1 MRAKNPRKARGLFR
15 RTQYRCF
22 RFLVRL
28 LVRPVVVGTPPQ
40 NLDHGVYVLY
50 TRSLSDLTVLDL
62 VTSKLN
68 IESPMDPV
76 AGFDE
81 SKRFFFLRRSTG
93 IKFKHTTYHQ
103 SRRMLRLHAQ
113 LLKNPESVVNL
124 VPVSIYWGRANAKE
138 NSILRG
144 LVADDWAIS
153 AKIRRAICMFLA
165 RRDIFVHFGD
175 AFEWRQPAV
184 KTPSPQQFVRF
195 MLRSMRTHFK
205 NERFKALGPIV
216 PDPRQEIRRLSKRS
230 VEPNDA
236 TKTPSLSQSSHIR
249 KVLKTMVAR
258 PTYPAYVLIRLVLRY
273 FWRKV
278 FDGVTIS
285 AMHRIA
291 DHAGTHTLI
300 YVPNHRSH
308 IDYLALSYFLYE
320 NGFAVPNIASG
331 ENLNLFLVGGILKR
345 CGAFF
350 IRRSFKEDPVY
361 RGVFATYVHDVLSR
375 GQSME
380 FFIEGTRSR
389 SGRMLRPQHG
399 LLDVARSLPLGP
411 DARPLT
417 VVPVFFSYEALVEGD
432 AYIRQLSG
440 ESKKRESFLSALQTI
455 RFLQLYLGSVR
466 FRFGPPL
473 TISPPDERIAEQSTA
488 ELSEKITARIND
500 SAVFNPIHLCALAI
514 TDSHPGLIHESEIE
528 DRIEFCKTLLRIDVH
543 QHDYEIV
550 SDTAEHCLSRA
561 VSLGY
566 FTREHDALFVDESN
580 IQELGWFRNNVLHAF
595 VVPAV
600 LASKI
605 LAINQDE
612 NGTFNQTELRYLI
625 AAVCFLYSVEFS
637 SSDTERWLVN
647 LSNAQLIQRQD
658 DNVWIVNFENAD
670 ALRRL
675 QFLAGLIEPTIQCIL
690 IVLQS
695 IENTTLEGTQLDEIV
710 ECVEREYT
718 SHNQEILL
726 SHRIFFDNDFI
737 ESVLESLVRHR
748 VVQIDDSGVQ
758 LIQPSFSAL
767 TQITEKCL
775 SRSE

>member
-153 AKIRRAICMFLA
+153 AKIRRAICMVLA
-165 RRDIFVHFGD
+165 RHDIFVHFGE

-184 KTPSPQQFVRF
+184 RTPSPQQFVRF
-195 MLRSMRTHFK
+195 MLRHMRIHFK
-205 NERFKALGPIV
+205 TERFKALGPIV
-216 PDPRQEIRRLSKRS
+216 PDPRQEIRRLSKLS
-230 VEPNDA
+230 VEPNDS
-236 TKTPSLSQSSHIR
+236 TKTTSPSQDIRIR
-249 KVLKTMVAR
+249 KILKTMAAR
-258 PTYPAYVLIRLVLRY
+258 PTYPGYVLIRLVLRH

-285 AMHRIA
+285 AMHRVS
-291 DHAGTHTLI
+291 HRAGTHTLI
-300 YVPNHRSH
+300 YLPNHRSH
-308 IDYLALSYFLYE
+308 VDYLALSYFLYE

-331 ENLNLFLVGGILKR
+331 ENLNLFLVGGVLKR

-350 IRRSFKEDPVY
+350 IRRSFREDPVY
-361 RGVFATYVHDVLSR
+361 RGVFSAYVHDVLSR
-375 GQSME
+375 GQSLE

-389 SGRMLRPQHG
+389 SGRMRRPQHG
-399 LLDVARSLPLGP
+399 LLRVTRSLPVDP

-417 VVPVFFSYEALVEGD
+417 LVPVFFSYESLVEGD
-432 AYIRQLSG
+432 SYIRQLSG
-440 ESKKRESFLSALQTI
+440 ETKKKESFLSALQSV
-455 RFLQLYLGSVR
+455 RLFQMYLGHVR
-466 FRFGPPL
+466 FRFGQPL
-473 TISPPDERIAEQSTA
+473 TISPPDERIANQSTA

-500 SAVFNPIHLCALAI
+500 SAVFNPINLCALAT
-514 TDSHPGLIHESEIE
+514 TDSHPGLIHEAEIK

-543 QHDYEIV
+543 QHDYEVV
-550 SDTAEHCLSRA
+550 SDTAEHCVSRA

-566 FTREHDALFVDESN
+566 FTRDNDALLVGETN
-580 IQELGWFRNNVLHAF
+580 LQELGWFRNNVLHAF
-595 VVPAV
+595 VVPAI
-600 LASKI
+600 LASKV
-605 LAINQDE
+605 LAMNPDE
-612 NGTFNQTELRYLI
+612 EERFNDAELQRLI
-625 AAVCFLYSVEFS
+625 SSICFVYSLEFGS
-637 SSDTERWLVN
+637 ADVERWLVN
-647 LSNAQLIQRQD
+647 LSNAQLILRHGGSS
-658 DNVWIVNFENAD
+658 WIAHFENAK
-670 ALRRL
+670 ASPRL
-675 QFLAGLIEPTIQCIL
+675 QFLAGLIEPTLQCTQ

-695 IENTTLEGTQLDEIV
+695 LDSIALDGIQQATVIE
-710 ECVEREYT
+710 R
-718 SHNQEILL
+718 SSQEIE
-726 SHRIFFDNDFI
+726 SRDQEIPFGHRIFFDNDFT
-737 ESVLESLVRHR
+737 ESLIESLVRHQVIR
-748 VVQIDDSGVQ
+748 FDDSGAQ
-758 LIQPSFSAL
+758 LVQPSFNKL
-767 TQITEKCL
+767 MQITEKCL